1 MLVTWKQAQSSS
13 DEQKMTMLCTALT
26 KIGRADI
33 AEFLHGAPAPRP
45 QHSQRP
51 DQEPRLGAPSYQEA
65 GNKTGD
71 SLKHETSQDTEV
83 PRSPEPSHLQKV
95 LDEVNKLKKNLSARE
110 QLDSR
115 VQLPYMAIGYFN
127 EKGGSLS
134 LDEYGVH
141 LTIPRGAIASGP
153 PQQVYIYVD
162 PTAPQ
167 KGAVESTVVSLSPT
181 VKCGPEGLRFK
192 ESVVL
197 SFPHHAVLGGQPYD
211 NLDVRMRHDDSQER
225 RLKDGNPALVTE
237 KEVFVL
243 ADHFTNFDL
252 VGAPTPGSS
261 KRMKV
266 AAFGGVLGMQSRQYA
281 FRVHVWNDDTS
292 VERYVI
298 REEEQRMNS
307 KMLDVSRKILFVWDS
322 GNLAVRVSDLNGGWT
337 FWGAREEA
345 IVERNVQLFPENSV
359 TFNLKREDSQDRGLY
374 CIARTFQRSPTED
387 SGNQSI
393 ADLKINPNAPDDI
406 LSTEG
411 RSRCTCYTSDGVAV
425 VCDNCMADIGTNDHG
440 EVSAHD
446 YGGLSEERVNSL
458 CSYLSINDRHLT
470 LLEKIRNLEGRSR
483 QDLIGENRIRA
494 RNVLEIFFN
503 GRRRTFSNVTDNEAI
518 ESLVQI
524 LIELQ
529 FTGAVDIIRQDFD
542 EPMEVQ

>member
-1 MLVTWKQAQSSS
+1 MDKQSKAAPSAATGSQQPTRTIANIGTVSESYKTTIVGSYNYPMQGPGVPAPGPQQTPGQEPKGEDPYQEAGARLDNKTLYEVAERLSAKWTTLAVKELGFSTVQVETIENKFQNNYVRQGLDMLVSWKQRQSSS
-13 DEQKMTMLCTALT
+13 DEQKMTTLCTALK
-26 KIGRADI
+26 KIGREDI
-33 AEFLHGAPAPRP
+33 AKFLPEVPAPRP

-51 DQEPRLGAPSYQEA
+51 DQEPRLEAPSYQEA

-95 LDEVNKLKKNLSARE
+95 LDEVNKLKKNLSPRE

-115 VQLPYMAIGYFN
+115 VQLPYIAIGYFN

-141 LTIPRGAIASGP
+141 LTIPRGAIALGP

-197 SFPHHAVLGGQPYD
+197 SFPHHAVLVGQTYD
-211 NLDVRMRHDDSQER
+211 NLGVRMRHDDLQDRQRE
-225 RLKDGNPALVTE
+225 DGNPALVTE

-252 VGAPTPGSS
+252 VGTPTHGSS
-261 KRMKV
+261 IRMKV
-266 AAFGGVLGMQSRQYA
+266 AAFGGVLGVRCRQYA
-281 FRVHVWNDDTS
+281 FRVHVWNDDTN
-292 VERYVI
+292 VEQYVI

-337 FWGAREEA
+337 FWGAREE
-345 IVERNVQLFPENSV
+345 VGHR
-359 TFNLKREDSQDRGLY
+359 
-374 CIARTFQRSPTED
+374 
-387 SGNQSI
+387 
-393 ADLKINPNAPDDI
+393 
-406 LSTEG
+406 
-411 RSRCTCYTSDGVAV
+411 
-425 VCDNCMADIGTNDHG
+425 
-440 EVSAHD
+440 
-446 YGGLSEERVNSL
+446 
-458 CSYLSINDRHLT
+458 
-470 LLEKIRNLEGRSR
+470 
-483 QDLIGENRIRA
+483 
-494 RNVLEIFFN
+494 
-503 GRRRTFSNVTDNEAI
+503 
-518 ESLVQI
+518 
-524 LIELQ
+524 
-529 FTGAVDIIRQDFD
+529 
-542 EPMEVQ
+542 